1 MAAQPKQLFRQ
12 EAIDAQREKLLGE
25 VSLARPVPLWVF
37 TALAAAF
44 AFALVA
50 FSVWGEYA
58 RRERVDGFLALD
70 VGAARILASEAG
82 TVAELLAKEGDE
94 VEAGQPL
101 IRLSFER
108 GTASGVT
115 SSELVQR
122 EISER
127 RLVLEREQQQV
138 KLLGQQQADA
148 LRRKISDLERE
159 LAQFDVEIRA
169 QQSRLA
175 SARNEFQR
183 SEELYKEKFYSES
196 KLIEFRNNVLDQQV
210 KVEAL
215 KRQRAGVERELS
227 AARAEEPSIALKM
240 QTALDQI
247 RRQVSEL
254 QQGSVQEEAKRE
266 NVIRAPVAGVLTNIA
281 AAKGETVAESAPL
294 AVVVPKGSGLHAQLL
309 VPTRAIGFVA
319 AGTGGG
325 AALRRVPVPALRP
338 VPRHGRA
345 CQPHRVVSGRE
356 GRPAC
361 REGAGLSRRRQ
372 ARRPVRRCRRPEIAA
387 ALRDDGQ
394 RRHPAGEAQGLGV
407 GVRTRA
413 VAQGKVAMKLALHRS
428 LTAHGTRSL
437 VRVGAV
443 HSPELMYV
451 ARSLALVGAAHSPE
465 LMHLARSLALARG
478 AAAGGCRAR

>member
-1 MAAQPKQLFRQ
+1 MAEQPKQLFRQ

-44 AFALVA
+44 AVGLVA
-50 FSVWGEYA
+50 FSIWGEYA

-70 VGAARILASEAG
+70 VGAARILAAEAG

-175 SARNEFQR
+175 SSRNEFQR
-183 SEELYKEKFYSES
+183 AEELYKEKFYSES

-227 AARAEEPSIALKM
+227 AARSEEPSIALKT
-240 QTALDQI
+240 QTALEQI
-247 RRQVSEL
+247 RRQSSEL

-266 NVIRAPVAGVLTNIA
+266 NVIRAPVSGVLTNIA

-319 AGTGGG
+319 PGTGGDP
-325 AALRRVPVPALRP
+325 AIRRVPVPALRP
-338 VPRHGRA
+338 VPRHRGA
-345 CQPHRVVSGRE
+345 GQPHRMVTGRE
-356 GRPAC
+356 GRSAG
-361 REGAGLSRRRQ
+361 REGTGVPRRRQ
-372 ARRPVRRCRRPEIAA
+372 ARRPGRRCRRPETAA
-387 ALRDDGQ
+387 ALRNDGQ

-407 GVRTRA
+407 GVRAGA
-413 VAQGKVAMKLALHRS
+413 VAQAKVAMKLALHCNLTVSALGS
-428 LTAHGTRSL
+428 LAC
-437 VRVGAV
+437 
-443 HSPELMYV
+443 
-451 ARSLALVGAAHSPE
+451 ARSGRL
-465 LMHLARSLALARG
+465 RG
-478 AAAGGCRAR
+478 RTWCWVDVFP

>member
-37 TALAAAF
+37 TALAATF
-44 AFALVA
+44 AFALVG
-50 FSVWGEYA
+50 FSIWGEYA

-227 AARAEEPSIALKM
+227 AARAEEPSIALKT
-240 QTALDQI
+240 QTALEQI
-247 RRQVSEL
+247 RRQASEL

-319 AGTGGG
+319 PGQEVVLRYDAFPFQRFGQYRGTVE
-325 AALRRVPVPALRP
+325 RV
-338 VPRHGRA
+338 
-345 CQPHRVVSGRE
+345 
-356 GRPAC
+356 
-361 REGAGLSRRRQ
+361 SRT
-372 ARRPVRRCRRPEIAA
+372 VWS
-387 ALRDDGQ
+387 
-394 RRHPAGEAQGLGV
+394 AGEKVGQLVVKEPVYRVDVKLDAQYV
-407 GVRTRA
+407 
-413 VAQGKVAMKLALHRS
+413 VAGDQKLPLRSGMMVNADILQEKRKVWEWVFEPVLS
-428 LTAHGTRSL
+428 LKQRL
-437 VRVGAV
+437 Q
-443 HSPELMYV
+443 
-451 ARSLALVGAAHSPE
+451 
-465 LMHLARSLALARG
+465 
-478 AAAGGCRAR
+478 

>member
-1 MAAQPKQLFRQ
+1 MADQHKQLFRQ

-37 TALAAAF
+37 TALALAF
-44 AFALVA
+44 AVSLVA
-50 FSVWGEYA
+50 FSIWGEYS

-70 VGAARILASEAG
+70 VGAARILAPEAG
-82 TVAELLAKEGDE
+82 TIAELLAKEGDE

-115 SSELVQR
+115 SGELVQR

-159 LAQFDVEIRA
+159 LAQFDVEIKA

-175 SARNEFQR
+175 SSRNEFQR
-183 SEELYKEKFYSES
+183 AEELYKEKFYSES

-215 KRQRAGVERELS
+215 RRQRAGVERELS
-227 AARAEEPSIALKM
+227 AARAEEPSIALKT
-240 QTALDQI
+240 QTALEQI
-247 RRQVSEL
+247 RRQASEL

-281 AAKGETVAESAPL
+281 AARGETVAESAPL

-319 AGTGGG
+319 PGQEVVLRYDAFPFQRFGQYRGTVE
-325 AALRRVPVPALRP
+325 RVSRTVWSSGEKVGQLVVREPVY
-338 VPRHGRA
+338 
-345 CQPHRVVSGRE
+345 RVDVKLDS
-356 GRPAC
+356 
-361 REGAGLSRRRQ
+361 Q
-372 ARRPVRRCRRPEIAA
+372 VVV
-387 ALRDDGQ
+387 
-394 RRHPAGEAQGLGV
+394 AGEQKLPLRSGMMVNADILQEK
-407 GVRTRA
+407 R
-413 VAQGKVAMKLALHRS
+413 KVWEWVFEPVLS
-428 LTAHGTRSL
+428 LKQRL
-437 VRVGAV
+437 Q
-443 HSPELMYV
+443 
-451 ARSLALVGAAHSPE
+451 
-465 LMHLARSLALARG
+465 
-478 AAAGGCRAR
+478 